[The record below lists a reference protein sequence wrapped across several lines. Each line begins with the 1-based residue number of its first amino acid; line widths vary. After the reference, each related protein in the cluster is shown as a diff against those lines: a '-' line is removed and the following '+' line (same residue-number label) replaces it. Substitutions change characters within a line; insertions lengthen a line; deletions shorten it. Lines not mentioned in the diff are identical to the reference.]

1 MPPGRARLSTALDSA
16 WLRRLALLAVCA
28 FLVASPLLTKSDYRL
43 FVATQ
48 IGIYLLVVV
57 GLNVLTGYA
66 GQPSL
71 GHGALL
77 AIGAYAAA
85 IAMVDHG
92 WSFWPSALLSMAVTA
107 AAGALMGLPAFR
119 VSTWYFALITLGFA
133 EVVSGMLIE

>member
-28 FLVASPLLTKSDYRL
+28 FLVAFPLLTKSDYRL

-77 AIGAYAAA
+77 AIGAYAAR
-85 IAMVDHG
+85 DRHG
-92 WSFWPSALLSMAVTA
+92 GSP
-107 AAGALMGLPAFR
+107 AGA
-119 VSTWYFALITLGFA
+119 
-133 EVVSGMLIE
+133 SGPPRCSAWP